1 LRGQLIKLGKLIFS
15 RQLEILQVILAILQ
29 ILLHNLYKIMCHKS
43 QKVKKKKKKK
53 KKKKEGNL
61 TSIYYGAKMTS
72 ICNEFVVE
80 HFLNLIGDS

>member
-1 LRGQLIKLGKLIFS
+1 M
-15 RQLEILQVILAILQ
+15 ILQ

-43 QKVKKKKKKK
+43 QKVKKKKKKS
-53 KKKKEGNL
+53 NL